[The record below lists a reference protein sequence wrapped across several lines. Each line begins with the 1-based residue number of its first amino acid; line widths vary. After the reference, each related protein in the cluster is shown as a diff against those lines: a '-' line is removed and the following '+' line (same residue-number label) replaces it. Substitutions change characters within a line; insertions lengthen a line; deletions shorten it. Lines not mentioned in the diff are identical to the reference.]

1 LRPNRTLN
9 YSHKFAFLSV
19 HASIK
24 KWGDK
29 AKDAIREKLKGLIK
43 ERVFE

>member
-1 LRPNRTLN
+1 
-9 YSHKFAFLSV
+9 LSV

-29 AKDAIREKLKGLIK
+29 AKDAIREELKGLNK
-43 ERVFE
+43 ERVFEEVPKLHLTKRERH